1 MALKRMIVRVVLCVA
16 ALSMGISDTTPHA
29 VVPADQH
36 ADQHAALQT
45 VKLRK
50 LHLVRPD
57 LIPYPLAYEIV
68 C

>member
-1 MALKRMIVRVVLCVA
+1 MALQRVLTRFLLCLA
-16 ALSMGISDTTPHA
+16 ALTMGISDATPQA
-29 VVPADQH
+29 VAPSQDEV
-36 ADQHAALQT
+36 AALQT